1 MKKRLLS
8 LLLAVAMMV
17 AVLPTAAFAGD
28 EAGTEGGTESSTST
42 EIADLA
48 IDGNGIPYNTSDS
61 TKNLSSG
68 NTSGNGWAY
77 DANSD
82 CFTIKEGYSLKLTN
96 ANNSISCNIENH
108 GTIEWCYFNLT
119 INNTTDGKLINY
131 GTIKGGVFLRMVE
144 FKKEDGQT
152 TIPTI
157 ADGVFCGKIEN
168 ASIGSITGG
177 AFAYDP
183 GETQGKKHAVTVD
196 PQSGLKITGM
206 RYSDSLRGIL
216 PTGVSVN
223 TVYIVGDVVS
233 SAHTLQLEVKDANG
247 DYFPNFILTSSE
259 DQIVAKVL
267 SITADGKPD
276 VEGIAPTTD
285 NGKKVY
291 TGYGWQYT
299 NGTNLSWLS
308 LGVDSEG
315 NALNSERLKTPLA
328 FTFNNPTSS
337 SCSVNIYHASL
348 SDSTVNATVQAESS
362 GVSITNCVLNYLAI
376 TKSNGASATVKNC
389 IFPNSSYAISDTSAC
404 TLEGWNIFAKDP
416 GVTGE
421 HTISVTNGGKIK
433 KLEIGNTKI
442 AMDTANLYIV
452 GTLDRDLNLTLD
464 DGTVHTVTPD
474 MVKYSSGS
482 TLPKHIPLTIKE
494 DGTPNVDGMTLIDGE
509 YYVSDNWYYR
519 LGIYGDPY
527 LTLGSSFSDA
537 IGPYPVSCEVVND
550 GTITGG
556 VFTKTVSGSGT
567 ITGGVFLQKPAGTNI
582 EDLHT
587 ITAGASRTFTKLT
600 VGNQTVSLDADTT
613 EFYVVGTPSSDLTIV
628 LSTSRGES
636 YTFVIPADTLT
647 SDMILH
653 EASNPNKSKDLEI
666 NADGKP
672 DLSGM
677 YYCYL
682 TKVPGVKTYF
692 GNNWHYISYSN
703 NASDGNM
710 LCLDTAFNGSLGS
723 TPVTVNVYNSG
734 TLTGGIIN
742 AALRNHGTVQNV
754 VVYGD
759 VEMGN
764 PESSIPVLIEN
775 SILCG
780 NLTWTGTAQDTSAIQ
795 NCLFAQEP
803 EGDLTLGTISAT
815 DGAKIKTVT
824 MGGKTMTLP
833 EGVDTLYFSSDS
845 SPKDLTVTLD
855 DGTEYKNID
864 LTQTTITLVPTKRD
878 DPTAYYTVIVEG
890 GEVRNERGDILD
902 SEVVVTAGEKITLK
916 LLDETQ
922 GEMVF
927 SYWDVNN
934 SNTDLADEL
943 AKTGFDKTAHE
954 TTFTMPAH
962 DLTLT
967 AKYRMP
973 EEDAPQDDSFLMTA
987 AAVTGGAVLTGLVVW
1002 QGYNIFS
1009 QVYLNAHLPE
1019 GTTIPANR
1027 QQLALLLW
1035 NAAGQPEASAASY
1048 VFPDVADPDAQAAAR
1063 WATEQGLLKARK
1075 DGTFAPTD
1083 SVTTGQVYRA
1093 WQKVKMAG

>member
-17 AVLPTAAFAGD
+17 AVVPTAAFAGD
-28 EAGTEGGTESSTST
+28 EAGTEGGTDDSHLITAATLGLTDNLTPTPGTHTGWSYENDCLT
-42 EIADLA
+42 
-48 IDGNGIPYNTSDS
+48 ID
-61 TKNLSSG
+61 
-68 NTSGNGWAY
+68 
-77 DANSD
+77 
-82 CFTIKEGYSLKLTN
+82 EGYSLKMTN
-96 ANNSISCNIENH
+96 GDNSLSCNIVNY

-131 GTIKGGVFLRMVE
+131 GTIKGGVFLRTVE

-152 TIPTI
+152 TTPTI
-157 ADGVFCGKIEN
+157 EDGVFCGKIEN
-168 ASIGSITGG
+168 ASIGNINGGVFFNDPGVSGENTIAVDSNSGWGITGVFYGFSSSSTGCKANPIEDRIG
-177 AFAYDP
+177 A
-183 GETQGKKHAVTVD
+183 
-196 PQSGLKITGM
+196 I
-206 RYSDSLRGIL
+206 
-216 PTGVSVN
+216 
-223 TVYIVGDVVS
+223 YIVGNVV
-233 SAHTLQLEVKDANG
+233 TDEKPLQVYLNP
-247 DYFPNFILTSSE
+247 PNERNLFATDITLTSS
-259 DQIVAKVL
+259 DSRLLCKAL
-267 SITADGKPD
+267 SINSDGKPD
-276 VEGIAPTTD
+276 VTGITSTK
-285 NGKKVY
+285 NSS
-291 TGYGWQYT
+291 GYDIYVGGGWRYAYKSET
-299 NGTNLSWLS
+299 LSDLY

-315 NALNSERLKTPLA
+315 NALNSARLETPLA

-348 SDSTVNATVQAESS
+348 SDSTVNA
-362 GVSITNCVLNYLAI
+362 GVWVYSPNVAVTNCVFNSQLHI
-376 TKSNGASATVKNC
+376 MSSVSAPTIVKNC
-389 IFPNSSYAISDTSAC
+389 IFTNPSYAISGSH

-416 GVTGE
+416 GTTTG
-421 HTISVTNGGKIK
+421 HKHAIHVTNGGKIK
-433 KLEIGNTKI
+433 KLKIGSTEV
-442 AMDTANLYIV
+442 AMSTANLYIV
-452 GTLDRDLNLTLD
+452 GTLDNDLELTLD
-464 DGTVHTVTPD
+464 DERVHTITPENINGG
-474 MVKYSSGS
+474 SGYD
-482 TLPKHIPLTIKE
+482 LPKHIPLTITE
-494 DGTPNVDGMTLIDGE
+494 DGIPDISKMTQNDAGD
-509 YYVSDNWYYR
+509 YVSDDWLY
-519 LGIYGDPY
+519 DSKAQ
-527 LTLGSSFSDA
+527 TLSLRSNFNDA
-537 IGPYPVSCEVVND
+537 VGPYPVKLEVDNY
-550 GTITGG
+550 GTITDGI
-556 VFTKTVSGSGT
+556 FTKAVHGDGK
-567 ITGGVFLQKPAGTNI
+567 ITGGVFLQKPTGTNI
-582 EDLHT
+582 TDLHT

-600 VGNQTVSLDADTT
+600 VGDQSVSLDADTK
-613 EFYVVGTPSSDLTIV
+613 EFYVVGTPSSDLAIV
-628 LSTSRGES
+628 LSTSLGES
-636 YTFVIPADTLT
+636 YTFVIPAGTLT

-653 EASNPNKSKDLEI
+653 EAYNPSKSKDLEI
-666 NADGKP
+666 SADGKP

-677 YYCYL
+677 YYCYP
-682 TKVPGVKTYF
+682 TNVPGVKTYF
-692 GNNWHYISYSN
+692 GNNWHYIGYSN
-703 NASDGNM
+703 NDPNGNM
-710 LCLDTAFNGSLGS
+710 LCLDTSFNGSLGS
-723 TPVTVNVYNSG
+723 TPVTVNVDNSG

-742 AALRNHGTVQNV
+742 AALRNHGIVQNV

-759 VEMGN
+759 VEMGD
-764 PESSIPVLIEN
+764 PESSIPVSIEN

-795 NCLFAQEP
+795 NCLFAQKL

-833 EGVDTLYFSSDS
+833 EGVDTLYFNSDS
-845 SPKDLTVTLD
+845 TPKDLTVTLN
-855 DGTEYKNID
+855 DGTKYENID
-864 LTQTTITLVPTKRD
+864 LTQSTIELAPTKRD
-878 DPTAYYTVIVEG
+878 DPAYYTVIVEG
-890 GEVRNERGDILD
+890 GEARNEHGDILD

-927 SYWDVNN
+927 SYWDVNKN
-934 SNTDLADEL
+934 DTDLADEL

-1019 GTTIPANR
+1019 GTAIPTNR

-1048 VFPDVADPDAQAAAR
+1048 VFPDVADPDVQAAAR

-1093 WQKVKMAG
+1093 WQKVKTAG